1 MRGGGRVPKHR
12 DRWSKPE
19 SPVFGIHQPHGRHS
33 FQYKHDPDS
42 ERGSYTD
49 TAQRESLLMSVHTDA
64 YEVDPRYYEELGLAM
79 DNRPFNGSTK
89 LVTTLLALM
98 NLLAS
103 AA

>member
-1 MRGGGRVPKHR
+1 
-12 DRWSKPE
+12 
-19 SPVFGIHQPHGRHS
+19 
-33 FQYKHDPDS
+33 
-42 ERGSYTD
+42 
-49 TAQRESLLMSVHTDA
+49 MSVHTDA

-103 AA
+103 AAIIGGVIMYGQVQALNEKVENLNSKVELIIMGHIK